1 VPSTR
6 WDGLRG
12 FRPAAVTLLGPRPRR
27 KEGSN
32 GNTVSGLTSGPSR
45 AAGNSGSLHYALRE
59 GVRDVL

>member
-32 GNTVSGLTSGPSR
+32 GNTVSGLTSGPSS
-45 AAGNSGSLHYALRE
+45 AAGNSGALHCALRE